1 MTILKVGV
9 IGAGGRARVHLFTL
23 LKLSDRYRVIAI
35 CDVNAARAKEVAE
48 KTRAKPY
55 LDLEKMLDREKIDA
69 CLIAVQAEG
78 HHILSKMLAERGVHV
93 LTETPMAIT
102 LACADQM
109 IEAARENGVFLE
121 VSENVPRWPQERLKQ
136 RIVASNVLG
145 DIGGFYL
152 SYLSGSYHGVAAIR
166 SIIGSEV
173 KSAVGEFPPF
183 ESILEEGILE
193 RAEISFL
200 NGVEG
205 VYEFNLNRGNYWE
218 IIGDRGA
225 LRGNKLFLSGGEEF
239 EIRLELEKVN
249 MKGEDVIVGAKV
261 DTSPEICFQ
270 DIPREYLL
278 TSYDEVAV
286 ADAWI
291 SLHEAIIDGKPLSYG
306 AENARKDIEVL
317 VAIRES
323 ALQEGVRINLPLKGI
338 TEYEKLVHS
347 EFMRVYGVD
356 PLEIEPHQLKVKYV
370 LPIRLRHLMYCGRA
384 LQNLKRIPKK
394 LLRLKYL
401 WP

>member
-9 IGAGGRARVHLFTL
+9 IGAGGRARVHLSTL

-35 CDVNAARAKEVAE
+35 CDVNAARAKEAAE

-78 HHILSKMLAERGVHV
+78 HHILAKMLAERGVHV

-102 LACADQM
+102 LACTDQM

-136 RIVASNVLG
+136 KIVASSVLG
-145 DIGGFYL
+145 DIRKFYL

-173 KSAVGEFPPF
+173 ESVVGEFPPF

-225 LRGNKLFLSGGEEF
+225 LRGNKLFLSSGEEF
-239 EIRLELEKVN
+239 EIQLEKVN
-249 MKGEDVIVGAKV
+249 VEGEDVIVGAKV

-291 SLHEAIIDGKPLSYG
+291 SLHEAVIDGKPLSYG

-323 ALQEGVRINLPLKGI
+323 ALQGGVRINLPLKGI